1 MTRKKKR
8 DTKQGTYAFAITMGL
23 VLGFGLGITFD
34 QLLLT
39 SLVGAAVGFFVARRL
54 NA

>member
-1 MTRKKKR
+1 
-8 DTKQGTYAFAITMGL
+8 